1 MESTTVLFAVIWA
14 VVCYRMAERRH
25 RDPTLAVIAGLL
37 FGIFA
42 VVYYL
47 IVGDKNKVKKT
58 RKGKK

>member
-14 VVCYRMAERRH
+14 TVCYRMAESRH

-37 FGIFA
+37 FGVFA